1 MWIEVRRV
9 ENMFLTTKEIAL
21 KWGVSAT
28 WVTVLC
34 KKGRIEGVIRK
45 GNRWYIPEDAMIGD
59 LVKAH
64 RLKPDL
70 DLSTCLLELVV
81 FIKL

>member
-1 MWIEVRRV
+1 MSLLLGLQCFVNGE
-9 ENMFLTTKEIAL
+9 EL
-21 KWGVSAT
+21 KGLYVKAIDGIFQKMQRS
-28 WVTVLC
+28 
-34 KKGRIEGVIRK
+34 
-45 GNRWYIPEDAMIGD
+45 PMIGD

>member
-1 MWIEVRRV
+1 MSLLLGLQCFVR
-9 ENMFLTTKEIAL
+9 KEEL
-21 KWGVSAT
+21 KGLYVKAIDGIFQKMQRS
-28 WVTVLC
+28 
-34 KKGRIEGVIRK
+34 
-45 GNRWYIPEDAMIGD
+45 PMIGD